1 MYDDYIA
8 ELTRRHNDGCEEG
21 QSDKLDVDLCPTLV
35 DFYNELVADGT
46 QEANKIAMAVEQYC
60 IGNYNLFAHHTNV
73 TAHNRLI
80 IYNLL
85 YLPEK
90 MTEMAMK
97 VCLANIWTKIV
108 KNREENEKYHT
119 GKAIWVYLD
128 EFHHFFKTESSAS
141 TIMAYYKRV
150 RKYGGIMTGITQDV
164 ADLLRTPQ
172 GTAMFNNTG
181 FFIFLNQSPIG
192 RQQLQ
197 NLYEIS
203 DNLLDYIKDKPSGTG
218 LVYNNSILIPIDYK
232 LPTDSELYHIM
243 STNPNDARARKDI
256 KKEANKRALEAENAN
271 NVRQLTGAVD
281 EPVTANDVTSDV
293 SEEAESETA

>member
-1 MYDDYIA
+1 M
-8 ELTRRHNDGCEEG
+8 
-21 QSDKLDVDLCPTLV
+21 
-35 DFYNELVADGT
+35 F
-46 QEANKIAMAVEQYC
+46 EQYC
-60 IGNYNLFAHHTNV
+60 IGNYNVFAHHTNIEG
-73 TAHNRLI
+73 HSRLT

-97 VCLANIWTKIV
+97 VCLSNIWTKIV

-141 TIMAYYKRV
+141 TVMAYYKRV

-164 ADLLRTPQ
+164 ADLLSTRQ

-197 NLYEIS
+197 NLYGIS
-203 DNLLDYIKDKPSGTG
+203 DALIDYIKDKPSGTG
-218 LVYNNSILIPIDYK
+218 LIYNNSVIIPIDYK
-232 LPTDSELYHIM
+232 LPTDSELYHM
-243 STNPNDARARKDI
+243 WLHSH
-256 KKEANKRALEAENAN
+256 
-271 NVRQLTGAVD
+271 
-281 EPVTANDVTSDV
+281 
-293 SEEAESETA
+293 

>member
-1 MYDDYIA
+1 MYEDYI
-8 ELTRRHNDGCEEG
+8 EEMTRRQGDGCEEG
-21 QSDKLDVDLCPTLV
+21 QSDELDTEICPTLV
-35 DFYNELVADGT
+35 EFYNELMADGT
-46 QEANKIAMAVEQYC
+46 QEGTKVALAVEQYC
-60 IGNYNLFAHHTNV
+60 IGNYNVFAHHTNIEG
-73 TAHNRLI
+73 HSRLT

-97 VCLANIWTKIV
+97 VCLSNIWTKIV

-141 TIMAYYKRV
+141 TVMAYYKRV

-164 ADLLRTPQ
+164 ADLLSTRQ

-197 NLYEIS
+197 NLYGIS
-203 DNLLDYIKDKPSGTG
+203 DALIDYIKDKPSGTG
-218 LVYNNSILIPIDYK
+218 LIYNNSVIIPIDYK

-243 STNPNDARARKDI
+243 STNPNDEARKTAI
-256 KKEANKRALEAENAN
+256 KRKANEEFDGEKE
-271 NVRQLTGAVD
+271 D
-281 EPVTANDVTSDV
+281 E
-293 SEEAESETA
+293 E